1 MPHCPQKPHPQPP
14 ESSHRQSQDQIK
26 TCRTG
31 TVQLLSTPRQAHS
44 RMSRPTRKPAHR
56 KATRRTLRRQ
66 KEKKTLP
73 RATASVS
80 RFCCVTAQLLTCPSC
95 SPGILT
101 RFPFAPRQGPLSRQ
115 ASCRPPK
122 HRHPKAPAGRT
133 TAKKITCLAS
143 APSERQRYR
152 LGVTNPRPIAVLAE
166 PFVSS
171 ALSVLMKVSAT
182 TTKICKRG
190 CSTGLHSHRFCA
202 HPTHLSGSRPR
213 NQVPDP
219 LWGGCNKKTSS
230 PSYSTPTF
238 LKLYWGVG

>member
-1 MPHCPQKPHPQPP
+1 MQNRNGSATEHPPTGPLPNESPHPQASPP
-14 ESSHRQSQDQIK
+14 KSN
-26 TCRTG
+26 
-31 TVQLLSTPRQAHS
+31 
-44 RMSRPTRKPAHR
+44 
-56 KATRRTLRRQ
+56 
-66 KEKKTLP
+66 
-73 RATASVS
+73 
-80 RFCCVTAQLLTCPSC
+80 
-95 SPGILT
+95 SPN
-101 RFPFAPRQGPLSRQ
+101 FAPSKRKENSSQGHGQCLEVLLRYRAVVNLSELQSWNFDQVPFRSKAGPFESTGQ
-115 ASCRPPK
+115 LPPPQK

-182 TTKICKRG
+182 TTKICTRG

-213 NQVPDP
+213 NQVPSP